1 MQARKS
7 VVVTV
12 KTSNTIRSHK
22 RANVSR
28 LALQKPL
35 PKPKKKNKQEDPQ
48 KPLEE
53 KPLQKEER
61 KGDGKSEKIMI

>member
-28 LALQKPL
+28 LAPQKPL

-48 KPLEE
+48 KPPEE
-53 KPLQKEER
+53 KPIQKEER